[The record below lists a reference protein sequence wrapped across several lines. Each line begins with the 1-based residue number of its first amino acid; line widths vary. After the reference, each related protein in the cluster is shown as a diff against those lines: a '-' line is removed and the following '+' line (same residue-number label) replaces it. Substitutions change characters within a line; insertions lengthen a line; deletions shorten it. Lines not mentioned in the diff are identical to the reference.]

1 MRNAARTT
9 VAPTGSISMVADCSS
24 GIEPIFGLVFR
35 KNVADEQGV
44 FYVNKYFE
52 KIARERGFYTDDIM
66 NEVSRKGSVHGVSG
80 IPKDVQEIFVTAHEI
95 NPQRHVE
102 MQAAFQKHV
111 DNSISKTINL
121 PHSATV
127 QDVKD
132 VYWQAWKQKC
142 KGITIYRDG
151 SRDMQV
157 LSSGDRKVDK
167 DTQVIQTK
175 VRITPLQQ
183 RTYTI
188 PE

>member
-1 MRNAARTT
+1 
-9 VAPTGSISMVADCSS
+9 
-24 GIEPIFGLVFR
+24 
-35 KNVADEQGV
+35 
-44 FYVNKYFE
+44 
-52 KIARERGFYTDDIM
+52 
-66 NEVSRKGSVHGVSG
+66 
-80 IPKDVQEIFVTAHEI
+80 HEI